1 MNQFGIFR
9 AIATGMALARAQG
22 RSVLIYTALSVVLP
36 FMLFSFYPDADFR
49 HLVVLVTQSGVIIA
63 PGTIQT
69 IIGLFAIAVFLF
81 GTMLFAGWSALLN
94 PSRDDAIV
102 EVMMAGVSALLS
114 LIVAVVIYL
123 AVNIPSYVVAF
134 TMVRSLTDPA
144 SVQGALPFI
153 RGVSFFLLAL
163 LVWLSARLGL
173 AGPVM
178 AARASINPFAGLA
191 ESWRRTGSHQWRIT
205 LTIGLV
211 QLVVL
216 VVMSVALGALGALV
230 LATYEGTPYDYLIA
244 LIWAVLLALTYLAFL
259 ILPAGLHATLTE
271 RFNESVFD

>member
-9 AIATGMALARAQG
+9 AIAAGISLARAQG
-22 RSVLIYTALSVVLP
+22 RSVLIYTALSVALP
-36 FMLFSFYPDADFR
+36 FMLFAVYPDADFR
-49 HLVVLVTQSGVIIA
+49 HLVVLATQSGVIIA

-69 IIGLFAIAVFLF
+69 IIGLFTIATFLF

-114 LIVAVVIYL
+114 LIVAVVIYI
-123 AVNIPSYVVAF
+123 AINIPSMVVAVMIAASDPMADN
-134 TMVRSLTDPA
+134 MVA
-144 SVQGALPFI
+144 ALPYV
-153 RGVSFFLLAL
+153 RAVSLALLAL

-178 AARASINPFAGLA
+178 AARASINPFSGLV
-191 ESWRRTGSHQWRIT
+191 ESWRRTGPHQWRIT
-205 LTIGLV
+205 LTFGVI

-216 VVMSVALGALGALV
+216 VMLSVALGALGALV
-230 LATYEGTPYDYLIA
+230 LATFEGTPYDYLIA
-244 LIWAVLLALTYLAFL
+244 LIWAVLLALTYLLFL

-271 RFNESVFD
+271 RFDESVFD

>member
-9 AIATGMALARAQG
+9 AIATGIALSRAQG
-22 RSVLIYTALSVVLP
+22 RSVLIYTALSVALP

-63 PGTIQT
+63 PGTIET
-69 IIGLFAIAVFLF
+69 IIGLFAIAAFLF

-114 LIVAVVIYL
+114 LIVAVVIYI
-123 AVNIPSYVVAF
+123 AINIPSYVVAF
-134 TMVRSLTDPA
+134 TMLHSPGNLDGIA
-144 SVQGALPFI
+144 AAMPFI
-153 RGVSFFLLAL
+153 RGMGFVLLAV
-163 LVWLSARLGL
+163 LVWLTARLGL

-178 AARASINPFAGLA
+178 AARASINPFAGLV
-191 ESWRRTGSHQWRIT
+191 ESWRRTSAYQWRIT
-205 LTIGLV
+205 LTFGIVQIIALV
-211 QLVVL
+211 LF
-216 VVMSVALGALGALV
+216 SVALGALGALV
-230 LATYEGTPYDYLIA
+230 LTTTEGTPYDYLIA
-244 LIWAVLLALTYLAFL
+244 LVWALMLAMAYLVFL

-271 RFNESVFD
+271 RFDESVFD